1 MTTTRLTSTK
11 LVVDDLEST
20 KRFYCEAYGFSER
33 GRVQAEML
41 GEPIDE
47 YLLGQEDHPGV
58 PLILMRY
65 LERGRPPL
73 GEEVALVFMA
83 DDLDALFERVRECGG
98 RVLVEP
104 FQSEHAPMRAG
115 FTTDP
120 EGHVIENIESP
131 QGSTESERD
140 AGRNEP

>member
-1 MTTTRLTSTK
+1 MTTTVRLTSTK
-11 LVVDDLEST
+11 LIVADLEAT
-20 KRFYCEAYGFSER
+20 KAFYCEAYGFSER

-47 YLLGQEDHPGV
+47 YLLGQDGDPGV
-58 PLILMRY
+58 PLILMKY
-65 LERGRPPL
+65 LERGHPPL
-73 GEEVALVFMA
+73 GQEVALVFMA
-83 DDLDALFERVRECGG
+83 DDLDALFARVRAAGG

-104 FQSEHAPMRAG
+104 FQSQHAPLRAG

-131 QGSTESERD
+131 RASGDS
-140 AGRNEP
+140 P

>member
-1 MTTTRLTSTK
+1 MSTK
-11 LVVDDLEST
+11 LLSTKLIVDDLEAT
-20 KRFYCEAYGFSER
+20 RAFYCKAYGFVER
-33 GRVQAEML
+33 GRIQAEML

-47 YLLGQEDHPGV
+47 YLLGQEGDPGV
-58 PLILMRY
+58 PLMLMKY

-83 DDLDALFERVRECGG
+83 PDLDALFDRVRAAGG

-104 FQSEHAPMRAG
+104 FESEHAATRAG

-131 QGSTESERD
+131 ETAADSERD
-140 AGRNEP
+140 